1 MLHAIHWRRREVE
14 SGMLTNCLW
23 IEKLRNIFLGIFLV
37 FFAQLTLPILFE
49 FKINQNFWYIVI
61 AIVFYFLNVDL
72 KNTEKL
78 AKNAFFLILSFGTV
92 IALIRPVQYA
102 LDEESHLSNAIG
114 ISDSFLF
121 KYSQEELK
129 DYDSVFLHDG
139 IRNQANYKGDAYW
152 YSVEH
157 QESEVSGKPKGFDNP
172 AFIPGAI
179 GWIVGRLVS
188 DKVYISYYLGRFF
201 HVLAYAL
208 LVFFALRISKVYQ
221 ELIYL
226 MGTLSSAVYVIS
238 GYHYDYLYYG
248 ASLLILAML
257 TNVLANKEKITI
269 SYAIR
274 FQAIVLLFAF
284 SKFPLVLVG
293 TMILAL
299 PNNYYDS
306 KKAKFFSF
314 GMFGITFLLAL
325 MYAGIIKLFNV
336 DGSVTANSPG
346 ILYFL
351 LHPLPIFRT
360 LINAP
365 VAILDNFVK
374 QPLQYVSHQSAILNV
389 SMIISFLFSMFMVAL
404 RTRIK
409 VPTLFKYFS
418 FILLLGI
425 SVLIIFAITGDTRV
439 YQPGNIIVGGVQGR
453 YYYLMM
459 CFIPLFLGDWLRKST
474 GLMIKST
481 ADGENFVTIL
491 QYMNSFLLIFAVSVG
506 FYTQI

>member
-1 MLHAIHWRRREVE
+1 
-14 SGMLTNCLW
+14 
-23 IEKLRNIFLGIFLV
+23 
-37 FFAQLTLPILFE
+37 
-49 FKINQNFWYIVI
+49 
-61 AIVFYFLNVDL
+61 
-72 KNTEKL
+72 
-78 AKNAFFLILSFGTV
+78 
-92 IALIRPVQYA
+92 
-102 LDEESHLSNAIG
+102 ESHLSNAIG

-139 IRNQANYKGDAYW
+139 IRNQANYKGDDYW

-157 QESEVSGKPKGFDNP
+157 QESEVSGQPKGFDNP

-179 GWIVGRLVS
+179 GWTVGRLVS
-188 DKVYISYYLGRFF
+188 NKVYISYYLGRLF

-221 ELIYL
+221 ELLYL

-269 SYAIR
+269 NYAIR

-284 SKFPLVLVG
+284 SKFPLVLAG

-299 PNNYYDS
+299 PNKYYDS
-306 KKAKFFSF
+306 KKAKLFSF

-336 DGSVTANSPG
+336 EGSVTANSPG

-374 QPLQYVSHQSAILNV
+374 QPLQYVS
-389 SMIISFLFSMFMVAL
+389 
-404 RTRIK
+404 
-409 VPTLFKYFS
+409 
-418 FILLLGI
+418 
-425 SVLIIFAITGDTRV
+425 
-439 YQPGNIIVGGVQGR
+439 
-453 YYYLMM
+453 
-459 CFIPLFLGDWLRKST
+459 
-474 GLMIKST
+474 
-481 ADGENFVTIL
+481 
-491 QYMNSFLLIFAVSVG
+491 
-506 FYTQI
+506 